1 MKIKRKLS
9 ITSEEFFN
17 FLCDSTVEDVKQHTE
32 KHIKREDIVE
42 GLSSKKTEKM
52 KKREIVMKFTILEFV
67 PNKKYVASIT
77 KNNGKNIVSFEI
89 EELKDEKI
97 RVTYSEK
104 FIPINRV
111 QERNFKFLNFVYK
124 NNLKRKI
131 KKTLKQAERYIINN
145 RIGLIQ

>member
-9 ITSEEFFN
+9 VTSEEFFN

-42 GLSSKKTEKM
+42 GLSYKKTEKM
-52 KKREIVMKFTILEFV
+52 KKRELVMKFTVLEFV
-67 PNKKYVASIT
+67 PNKKYVTSIT

-89 EELKDEKI
+89 EEFKDEKI

-104 FIPINRV
+104 FIPINKA

-145 RIGLIQ
+145 RIS